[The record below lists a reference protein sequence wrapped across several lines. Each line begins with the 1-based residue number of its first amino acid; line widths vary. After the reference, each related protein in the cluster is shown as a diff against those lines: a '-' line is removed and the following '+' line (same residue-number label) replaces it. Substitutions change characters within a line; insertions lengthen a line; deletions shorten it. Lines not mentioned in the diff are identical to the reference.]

1 MQNNFKKGLLF
12 AILAAV
18 ISGFSIFYNKLV
30 LVKGIDSL
38 IFNILKNGGVAILFT
53 LFLLSNQQSRLDLK
67 KTLTKDWLKLLL
79 IGVIGGSIPF
89 FLFFE
94 GLKHTSAL
102 NATLIQKSLF
112 VWVALLAIPL
122 LGEKLSIWQAA
133 GFGLLIFGNLFIGGF
148 KGFLGN
154 TAEMMIFTATLFWT
168 VEVILV
174 KKFMNGAAYMILAW
188 GRMFF
193 GTLLL
198 VLFAVFTHKIQ
209 LLTKVTS
216 SQLMSI
222 AGSVVFLS
230 FYVGF
235 WYKSLKLA
243 PATVVTSVLVLAT
256 PITNILTAV
265 FITHSL
271 VTFPVTNLLATIVGV
286 LGISLFTRN
295 DILNKVKNES

>member
-1 MQNNFKKGLLF
+1 MSGNFKKGLMF
-12 AILAAV
+12 VILAAT
-18 ISGFSIFYNKLV
+18 ISGFSVFYNKLV

-53 LFLLSNQQSRLDLK
+53 LFLLSSTQSRLDLK
-67 KTLTKDWLKLLL
+67 KTLTKDWFKLLL

-94 GLKHTSAL
+94 GLKYTSAL

-122 LGEKLSIWQAA
+122 LGERLSIWQAA
-133 GFGLLIFGNLFIGGF
+133 GFGMLIFGNLFIGGF

-154 TAEMMIFTATLFWT
+154 TAELMIITATLFWT

-174 KKFMNGAAYMILAW
+174 KKFMSGIAPMILAW

-198 VLFAVFTHKIQ
+198 VLFAIFTNKIQ
-209 LLTKVTS
+209 LLTKVTG

-230 FYVGF
+230 LYVGA
-235 WYKSLKLA
+235 WYNSLKLA

-256 PITNILTAV
+256 PITNILSAV

-271 VTFPVTNLLATIVGV
+271 IAFPVTNLLATVVGV
-286 LGISLFTRN
+286 LVIALFARR
-295 DILNKVKNES
+295 DILNKAKNES